1 MATNAENLFSIAKVL
16 SLDHQNIKNVFLIKE
31 LKIMVSFKPKNY
43 FLRLYSWLPI
53 IVLFISVLNEFDIN
67 YLNFNYF
74 SFNFPFILI
83 FYFTLKD
90 LKHFD
95 YFFVFIAGLINDTVV
110 GLPLGISSL
119 SYTLIC
125 IATSYL
131 RNITIRPNPIKDWFY
146 FLFVISFLNSINYS
160 ILTLF
165 FSHNLVLWNYIINT
179 FFTFLFYLVFVSIFK
194 IYLKGLN
201 D

>member
-1 MATNAENLFSIAKVL
+1 MSNLRTKG
-16 SLDHQNIKNVFLIKE
+16 
-31 LKIMVSFKPKNY
+31 SFFK
-43 FLRLYSWLPI
+43 FYSWMPL
-53 IVLFISVLNEFDIN
+53 IVLFISVLNEFDLN
-67 YLNFNYF
+67 YLNLDYF

-90 LKHFD
+90 FKNFD
-95 YFFVFIAGLINDTVV
+95 YFLVFLAGLINDTVV

-125 IATSYL
+125 ISTSYF

-146 FLFVISFLNSINYS
+146 FLFIISLVNSINYS

-165 FSHNLVLWNYIINT
+165 FSYEIILMNYLVNT
-179 FFTFLFYLVFVSIFK
+179 FFTFLFYILFINIFFK
-194 IYLKGLN
+194 YYLKGIN